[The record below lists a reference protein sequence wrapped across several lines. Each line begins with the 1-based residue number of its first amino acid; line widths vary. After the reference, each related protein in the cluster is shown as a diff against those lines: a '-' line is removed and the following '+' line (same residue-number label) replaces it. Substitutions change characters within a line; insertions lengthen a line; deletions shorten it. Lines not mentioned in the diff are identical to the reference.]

1 MSQAKSYSF
10 NSVGRKKTEYD
21 QAEKLKQKTPPIGI
35 KTPIELGNSDDGIFK
50 MHYQL
55 KDQIRD
61 NLSNLLLTNHN
72 ERINFPDFGANLSPL
87 LHELGSEDGDNEAM
101 RRIQAAVSKYL
112 PYVVLE
118 NFIMTPETSEFTSL
132 AKIKMT
138 ITYSVPQANV
148 TNQSLSLTFN
158 FTGWQNGGRSTN

>member
-10 NSVGRKKTEYD
+10 NSVGRKKNEYD
-21 QAEKLKQKTPPIGI
+21 QNEKLKQKTPPIGI
-35 KTPIELGNSDDGIFK
+35 KTPIELGSSDDGIFK

-55 KDQIRD
+55 KDQIKD
-61 NLSNLLLTNHN
+61 NLFNLLLTNHN
-72 ERINFPDFGANLSPL
+72 ERMNFPDFGANLSPI
-87 LHELGSEDGDNEAM
+87 LHELASEDGDNEAM
-101 RRIQAAVSKYL
+101 RRIQVAVSKYL

-118 NFIMTPETSEFTSL
+118 NFIMTPENNDMSAL

-138 ITYSVPQANV
+138 ITYSIPQANV

-158 FTGWQNGGRSTN
+158 FTG